1 MNPSENFSQPSPEKQ
16 TPQDIF
22 REQQLWTKD
31 PYVMMTADLVY
42 EARFG
47 HRAEEFY
54 TIGKFEEM
62 RTFVRTAFQFEPV
75 RDELGRE
82 IQNPPLQADSQ
93 LVGLIEL
100 AAQGR
105 GISLLRQME
114 DQEPIPKGPEEL
126 LQEMLASVE
135 ALGPEVSDPDIL
147 EG

>member
-1 MNPSENFSQPSPEKQ
+1 MNESENTPLSWQERIILKEK
-16 TPQDIF
+16 F
-22 REQQLWTKD
+22 VEQQRWAVD
-31 PYVMMTADLVY
+31 PYLMMTADLVY

-62 RTFVRTAFQFEPV
+62 RTFMRTAFQFGPV
-75 RDELGRE
+75 RDERGGE
-82 IQNPPLQADSQ
+82 VPSPPLQADSQ

-114 DQEPIPKGPEEL
+114 DQEPMPKGPEEL

-135 ALGPEVSDPDIL
+135 ALGPEVSDPDIV
-147 EG
+147 ES